1 MTTLGYTEVRKLTL
15 DPSTH
20 PRSRHFLTAA
30 SGLVRLGR
38 RHYVIADD
46 EQHLGVFDPASPGPV
61 QLVRLFDGDLPES
74 AKKRKKKKA
83 DLESLVH
90 LPPLPRCPGGALL
103 TLGSGSRPNRRR
115 GALLGLDAVGALLG
129 QVKVI
134 DLAPLYEPL
143 GRRFD
148 EVNIEGALILDD
160 DLMLL
165 QRGNKGGP
173 NATVRYAWRAFE
185 PWLLGDVDAAPEPRA
200 VREYDLG
207 AVDGIA
213 FGFTDCAALPEAAAG
228 SSARSPRTPTTP
240 TTTARA
246 AARRSASS
254 TATARCRRSCR
265 SSRAARSRAS
275 RRACSRARSS
285 SAWSPTPTTPTRR
298 PSTAPRRSRPDRRE
312 DSHTL
317 HRRTDLKPIDSLR
330 RRGVLAGLSAGVLG
344 AAGARAAFAQATRRR
359 PGPASSCASS
369 FPTRRAPAWTSSPAP
384 SARTC
389 RRRGGRRS
397 SSRTGPARR
406 ATSAPARSRS
416 RRPTG

>member
-1 MTTLGYTEVRKLTL
+1 MTLAYTEVRKLTL

-30 SGLVRLGR
+30 SGLVRIGR

-115 GALLGLDAVGALLG
+115 GALLGLDAAGALLG

-134 DLAPLYEPL
+134 DLASLYEPL

-148 EVNIEGALILDD
+148 EVNIEGAMILDD

-173 NATVRYAWRAFE
+173 NATVRYAWRALA

-200 VREYDLG
+200 VREIDLG
-207 AVDGIA
+207 AVDGIP
-213 FGFTDCAALPEAAAG
+213 FGFTDCAAMPEGGGWLFSAVAEDTDNAFDDGACAGVAIGVVNADGGVQAILPLE
-228 SSARSPRTPTTP
+228 
-240 TTTARA
+240 
-246 AARRSASS
+246 
-254 TATARCRRSCR
+254 
-265 SSRAARSRAS
+265 
-275 RRACSRARSS
+275 
-285 SAWSPTPTTPTRR
+285 
-298 PSTAPRRSRPDRRE
+298 PRRKVEGIEARLLQGKVVIGMVTDADDPD
-312 DSHTL
+312 
-317 HRRTDLKPIDSLR
+317 
-330 RRGVLAGLSAGVLG
+330 
-344 AAGARAAFAQATRRR
+344 
-359 PGPASSCASS
+359 
-369 FPTRRAPAWTSSPAP
+369 APAEYGTAILK
-384 SARTC
+384 T
-389 RRRGGRRS
+389 
-397 SSRTGPARR
+397 
-406 ATSAPARSRS
+406 
-416 RRPTG
+416 

>member
-1 MTTLGYTEVRKLTL
+1 MTLAYAEVRKLTL

-30 SGLVRLGR
+30 SGLVRIGR

-115 GALLGLDAVGALLG
+115 GALLGLDAAGALLG

-148 EVNIEGALILDD
+148 QLNIEGALILDD

-173 NATVRYAWRAFE
+173 NATIRYAWRALS

-200 VREYDLG
+200 VREIDLG
-207 AVDGIA
+207 AVDGIP
-213 FGFTDCAALPEAAAG
+213 FGFTDCAAMPEGGGWLFSAVAEDTDNAFDDGACAGVAIGVVNGDGGVQAILPLEPRRKVEG
-228 SSARSPRTPTTP
+228 IDARLLQGKVVIGMVTDADDPDAP
-240 TTTARA
+240 AEYG
-246 AARRSASS
+246 
-254 TATARCRRSCR
+254 TAT
-265 SSRAARSRAS
+265 
-275 RRACSRARSS
+275 
-285 SAWSPTPTTPTRR
+285 
-298 PSTAPRRSRPDRRE
+298 
-312 DSHTL
+312 
-317 HRRTDLKPIDSLR
+317 LK
-330 RRGVLAGLSAGVLG
+330 
-344 AAGARAAFAQATRRR
+344 T
-359 PGPASSCASS
+359 
-369 FPTRRAPAWTSSPAP
+369 
-384 SARTC
+384 
-389 RRRGGRRS
+389 
-397 SSRTGPARR
+397 
-406 ATSAPARSRS
+406 
-416 RRPTG
+416 

>member
-1 MTTLGYTEVRKLTL
+1 MTLAYAEVRKLTL

-30 SGLVRLGR
+30 SGLVRIGR

-115 GALLGLDAVGALLG
+115 GALLGLDAAGALLG

-148 EVNIEGALILDD
+148 ELNIEGALILDD

-173 NATVRYAWRAFE
+173 NATIRYAWSALE
-185 PWLLGDVDAAPEPRA
+185 PWLLGDVDSAPEPRA
-200 VREYDLG
+200 VREIDLG
-207 AVDGIA
+207 AVDGIP
-213 FGFTDCAALPEAAAG
+213 FGFTDCAAMPEGGGWLFSAVAEDTDNAFDDGACAGVAIGVVNADGGVQAILPLEPRRKVEG
-228 SSARSPRTPTTP
+228 IDARLLQGKVVIGMVTDADDPDAP
-240 TTTARA
+240 AEYG
-246 AARRSASS
+246 
-254 TATARCRRSCR
+254 TAT
-265 SSRAARSRAS
+265 
-275 RRACSRARSS
+275 
-285 SAWSPTPTTPTRR
+285 
-298 PSTAPRRSRPDRRE
+298 
-312 DSHTL
+312 
-317 HRRTDLKPIDSLR
+317 LK
-330 RRGVLAGLSAGVLG
+330 
-344 AAGARAAFAQATRRR
+344 T
-359 PGPASSCASS
+359 
-369 FPTRRAPAWTSSPAP
+369 
-384 SARTC
+384 
-389 RRRGGRRS
+389 
-397 SSRTGPARR
+397 
-406 ATSAPARSRS
+406 
-416 RRPTG
+416 